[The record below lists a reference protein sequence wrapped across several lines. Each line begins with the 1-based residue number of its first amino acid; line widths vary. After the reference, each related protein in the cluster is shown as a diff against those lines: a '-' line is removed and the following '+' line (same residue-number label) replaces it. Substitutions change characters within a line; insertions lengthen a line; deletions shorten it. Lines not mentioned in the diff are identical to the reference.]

1 MTEGKCR
8 RKRGVSNPTEAVR
21 HTAGSTRA
29 GRPLRRGERLAV
41 ALAAGAGWMGVHL
54 LGTTLRLAEANR
66 GAVERLWASGSPV
79 IYTAW
84 HGRMLMFPY
93 FYGRFRRVHVLAS
106 RSRDGELVSRLARA
120 FGFHP
125 VRGSS
130 SRGAAAALRVLA
142 RLLREER
149 AEVAVVPDGP
159 RGPRHVVQPGVV
171 LLAKLGHAP
180 IVPLG
185 FGASRG
191 TVLPTW
197 DAFLL
202 PHPFA
207 RVAVVFGEPLVVP
220 ADAEREALGAARQRL
235 EAALHQVTAEA
246 DRCAAARDGRDLSTG
261 R

>member
-1 MTEGKCR
+1 MVTPSR
-8 RKRGVSNPTEAVR
+8 PEAAPGE
-21 HTAGSTRA
+21 AGSTAA
-29 GRPLRRGERLAV
+29 GRPLRASERLGV
-41 ALAAGAGWMGVHL
+41 ALAVGAGRLSIGL
-54 LGTTLRLAEANR
+54 LGATLRLAEANR
-66 GAVERLWASGSPV
+66 DAVERLWAAGSPV
-79 IYTAW
+79 IYTTW

-93 FYGRFRRVHVLAS
+93 FYGRLRKVHVLAS

-130 SRGAAAALRVLA
+130 SRGATAALRVLA

-159 RGPRHVVQPGVV
+159 RGPRHVAQLGVV

-185 FGASRG
+185 FGASRA
-191 TVLPTW
+191 TVLRTW

-207 RVAVVFGEPLVVP
+207 RVAVVFGEPLRVP
-220 ADAEREALGAARQRL
+220 ADADRETLEAARQQL
-235 EAALHQVTAEA
+235 EATLHRITREA
-246 DRCAAARDGRDLSTG
+246 DGRAGAPPGPDVSPDVSTV
-261 R
+261 